1 MSIEYLN
8 MHRSRLLPLSIKQ
21 LLQLQYICWTLT
33 ERAMPEDTDLCRRM
47 SFKCCCKLK
56 PVTKR
61 SNRFW
66 MMLTDWQRH
75 CRMAKQKWNPKSV
88 QKLFWLFALTAHLP
102 QIAARGFDTLGS
114 PCAGEN
120 KETPTFKLSPQLLL
134 FRVFGLG
141 FCLGFLIL
149 HSSLP
154 GAFVCKDEK
163 KSIFLKMSAS
173 LRHWNQKMG
182 EEGRTTHLYQE
193 RCHRFLAAERGMKNA
208 CLKFKSSVESVCCKK
223 TRSKSHLREG
233 KQKSQ
238 SFATIIKFYM
248 LWQLKASYKYMFHS
262 NLPYPNPFS
271 RCHGIWKINYN
282 YDKRSS
288 T

>member
-1 MSIEYLN
+1 MIHLRSQNQACLWLISSPQGFIFRAKKFPSLYLSIKYLN
-8 MHRSRLLPLSIKQ
+8 MHRSRLLHLSIKQ

-33 ERAMPEDTDLCRRM
+33 ERAMTEDTDLCRRI

-61 SNRFW
+61 SDCFW
-66 MMLTDWQRH
+66 MMLTDWQHH
-75 CRMAKQKWNPKSV
+75 CRMVKQKWNPKSV

-102 QIAARGFDTLGS
+102 QIPPRGFDILGS

-120 KETPTFKLSPQLLL
+120 KEMPTFKLSPQLLL
-134 FRVFGLG
+134 FRVFGFV

-182 EEGRTTHLYQE
+182 KEEQPIST
-193 RCHRFLAAERGMKNA
+193 KNA
-208 CLKFKSSVESVCCKK
+208 AIAFWQRRGEW
-223 TRSKSHLREG
+223 R
-233 KQKSQ
+233 
-238 SFATIIKFYM
+238 M
-248 LWQLKASYKYMFHS
+248 L
-262 NLPYPNPFS
+262 
-271 RCHGIWKINYN
+271 G
-282 YDKRSS
+282 
-288 T
+288 